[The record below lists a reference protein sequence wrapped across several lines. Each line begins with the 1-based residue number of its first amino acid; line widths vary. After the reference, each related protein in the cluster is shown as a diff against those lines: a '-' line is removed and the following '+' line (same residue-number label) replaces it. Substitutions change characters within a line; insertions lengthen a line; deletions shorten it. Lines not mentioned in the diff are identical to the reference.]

1 MNALSNYGR
10 TLLKK
15 YYYLM
20 WINNYMV
27 LGVMG
32 ECHSL
37 IHRSGGGILFSCF
50 APINFEIFSHH
61 SSVVEIMRHPK
72 KHLNSV
78 SCVDFRQ

>member
-32 ECHSL
+32 ECYSL

-50 APINFEIFSHH
+50 APINF
-61 SSVVEIMRHPK
+61 
-72 KHLNSV
+72 
-78 SCVDFRQ
+78 